1 MIYQA
6 DGHLIDHLMEAPDLN
21 ANVDMARLL
30 NDAFVMVDQI
40 TGGAQHNPLLND
52 GPIIQDHPNVGGH
65 VE

>member
-40 TGGAQHNPLLND
+40 T
-52 GPIIQDHPNVGGH
+52 
-65 VE
+65 